1 MIRVFVVA
9 LAFAVA
15 ASTGAMAFG
24 PHQQREADGG
34 CAAGYHRGVG
44 GGCIQ
49 NPDSGPYKPDP
60 YWTPCDYSQG
70 PQVPEGCGE

>member
-1 MIRVFVVA
+1 MIRPFVLVLA
-9 LAFAVA
+9 LAVA
-15 ASTGAMAFG
+15 ALTQATAFG
-24 PHQQREADGG
+24 PPLKREADEG

-49 NPDSGPYKPDP
+49 NPDAGPYKPDP

-70 PQVPEGCGE
+70 PQVPEGCGD